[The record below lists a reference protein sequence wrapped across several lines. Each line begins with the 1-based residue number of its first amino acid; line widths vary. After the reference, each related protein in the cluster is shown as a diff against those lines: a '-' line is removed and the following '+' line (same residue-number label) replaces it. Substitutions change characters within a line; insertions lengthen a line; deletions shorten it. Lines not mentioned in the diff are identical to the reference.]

1 MGLECVRESVNHEKR
16 RAVCSSE
23 SRCAIVLIAWRW
35 YCLGF
40 GTWKMEQCTESCW
53 HFDGAYTTC
62 RMRVKSCWD
71 WSSAHRLAPRSAR
84 EPGVMRLC
92 RLSTTV
98 RIVALQGYREQHT
111 SHDSCTCSVYSCRC
125 SLVQLYYVRTVVS
138 YVVQESFGTIEF
150 RKAAPRATAGPC
162 LLGSWIGSCQL
173 PPAALG
179 ACGTAVRSSTGINKR
194 C

>member
-1 MGLECVRESVNHEKR
+1 MTAMEVVCAFVCGICLPIAIRNILLHSLVGLECVRESVNHEKR

-92 RLSTTV
+92 RLSTT
-98 RIVALQGYREQHT
+98 YRRVTGIQRATHE
-111 SHDSCTCSVYSCRC
+111 SR
-125 SLVQLYYVRTVVS
+125 QLY
-138 YVVQESFGTIEF
+138 
-150 RKAAPRATAGPC
+150 
-162 LLGSWIGSCQL
+162 L
-173 PPAALG
+173 
-179 ACGTAVRSSTGINKR
+179 
-194 C
+194 